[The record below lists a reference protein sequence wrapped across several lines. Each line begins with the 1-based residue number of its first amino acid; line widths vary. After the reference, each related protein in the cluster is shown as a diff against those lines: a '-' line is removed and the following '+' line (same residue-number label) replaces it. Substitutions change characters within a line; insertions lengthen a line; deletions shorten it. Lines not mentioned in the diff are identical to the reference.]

1 MTPLR
6 QKMID
11 AMTVR
16 GFSARTHQS
25 YLYAVTDLAR
35 YYKRSPESITLEEVQ
50 DYFVYLV
57 KERNLS
63 DASCQVYL
71 NAIRFMYLKVLKL
84 QEFNVPIP
92 HPKRVQ
98 RIPELLT
105 RHEVARI
112 LTACGN
118 TKHRMML
125 MTCYGCGL
133 RVSELVALKITHID
147 SERRLLRVEQGKG
160 AKDRQVVLSESLLAQ
175 LRQYWEHYRPSL
187 WLFPGREP
195 MHGLT
200 VSTPQRVFTR
210 VKCRAGITKLG
221 GIHSLRHAYA
231 THQLEAGLAVHKLQ
245 NQLGHNNIRSTL
257 RYVHWSPNYRRGE
270 LASAD
275 LIARLEV
282 DHV

>member
-16 GFSARTHQS
+16 GFSPRTHQS

-35 YYKRSPESITLEEVQ
+35 HYKRSPESITLEQ
-50 DYFVYLV
+50 IRDYFVYLV
-57 KERNLS
+57 KERHLS

-71 NAIRFMYLKVLKL
+71 HAIRFMYLKVLNL

-105 RHEVARI
+105 RQDVSR
-112 LTACGN
+112 LLCACGN
-118 TKHRMML
+118 SKHRMML

-133 RVSELVALKITHID
+133 RVSELVALKVTHID

-160 AKDRQVVLSESLLAQ
+160 AKDRQVVLREALLAQ
-175 LRQYWEHYRPSL
+175 LRQYWAHYRPSL

-200 VSTPQRVFTR
+200 VSTAQRIYTR
-210 VKCRAGITKLG
+210 VKRCAGITKHG

-257 RYVHWSPNYRRGE
+257 RYVHWSPTCQQGE

-282 DHV
+282 NHV